1 MSQNALIKFIVNG
14 NLIMHIKQTQYDQA
28 SMNMTMKHSLMIHE
42 QSLYIVTTMNIYTV
56 NEHLDMQEN
65 KLNAKYHLHVTLN
78 RCNNTKAIASRL
90 QDPTRAQEY

>member
-1 MSQNALIKFIVNG
+1 
-14 NLIMHIKQTQYDQA
+14 
-28 SMNMTMKHSLMIHE
+28 
-42 QSLYIVTTMNIYTV
+42 MNIYTV

-90 QDPTRAQEY
+90 QDPTRAQEYLRKCKILTKSTKLHKQRYKII

>member
-1 MSQNALIKFIVNG
+1 
-14 NLIMHIKQTQYDQA
+14 
-28 SMNMTMKHSLMIHE
+28 
-42 QSLYIVTTMNIYTV
+42 MNIYTV

-90 QDPTRAQEY
+90 QDPTRAQEH